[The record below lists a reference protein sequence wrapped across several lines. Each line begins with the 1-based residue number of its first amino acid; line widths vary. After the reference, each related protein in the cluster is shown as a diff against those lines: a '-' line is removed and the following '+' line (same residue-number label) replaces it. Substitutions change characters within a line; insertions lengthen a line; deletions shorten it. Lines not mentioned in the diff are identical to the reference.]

1 MNYILQYQMYI
12 AKKKRNNLLSL
23 VYILLLDHRIKHR
36 SPIHFLQT
44 IKTSEGEQF

>member
-12 AKKKRNNLLSL
+12 AKKKRNNL
-23 VYILLLDHRIKHR
+23 VYILLLDHRIEHR